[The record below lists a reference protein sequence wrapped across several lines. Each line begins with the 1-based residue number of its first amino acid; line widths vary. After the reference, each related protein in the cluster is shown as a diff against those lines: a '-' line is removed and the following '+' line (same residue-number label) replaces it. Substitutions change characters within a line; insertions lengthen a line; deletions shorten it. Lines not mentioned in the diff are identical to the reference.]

1 MKKLP
6 ASTSSEFT
14 RDHVISNTYKL
25 LSVSVVTHYFKHV
38 VLLYKKAACN

>member
-1 MKKLP
+1 MKKLL

-25 LSVSVVTHYFKHV
+25 LSVSVVIHYFK
-38 VLLYKKAACN
+38 LCGSAIQKSGL